1 MLKTTLAAL
10 ALATLA
16 LPAAAQSF
24 IKKDVT
30 EFTVTLNEQTCTISR
45 DQNADNMVH
54 SSYASTTRGMPQ
66 PISLGHGIETLGEL
80 EFIDYM
86 VAAQSDDSIIVVDT
100 RTEAWHRNLRIPC
113 TINVPY
119 TQLNDDKD
127 IAIFTALDFFGVDE
141 NDDGSLNFDNAKTVV
156 GYCNGFWCGQTP
168 AMFVKAKYSLINLGY
183 PADKLK
189 YYRGGMQAWTALG
202 MSVEGLKE

>member
-1 MLKTTLAAL
+1 MIKPLVTAFTFAI
-10 ALATLA
+10 LA
-16 LPAAAQSF
+16 LPASAQSL

-30 EFTVTLNEQTCTISR
+30 EFTVTLNEQTCTIGR
-45 DQNADNMVH
+45 AQDADNVVH
-54 SSYASTTRGMPQ
+54 PSYASTTRGAPQ

-86 VAAQSDDSIIVVDT
+86 ITAQKDENIIVIDT
-100 RTEAWHRNLRIPC
+100 RTEAWHQNLRIPC

-127 IAIFTALDFFGVDE
+127 IAIFTALDYFGIDE

-183 PADKLK
+183 PGDKLK

-202 MSVEGLKE
+202 LSVEGRKQ